1 MTHPFASSP
10 FELDPFE
17 GLSIDV
23 PDAIRERLRR
33 RCQAPRDFAHTGD
46 LQFTPRLGEPTVIRK
61 VTLPGHRRSL
71 GLRSA
76 CNAVRLVAGEM
87 LTLTSPKTGFE
98 RDRRFTISHVQQIA
112 MYVCH
117 VALQL
122 TMTDIAHGFGRDRTT
137 VGYACAKVEDRR
149 DDRAFDDL
157 VGAVERV
164 VNTVFAGKHAHV

>member
-1 MTHPFASSP
+1 MTHPFASSL
-10 FELDPFE
+10 FEPDPFE

-23 PDAIRERLRR
+23 PETTRERLRR
-33 RCQAPRDFAHTGD
+33 RCQTPRLADPGD
-46 LQFTPRLGEPTVIRK
+46 LQFTPRLGEPTLLRK

-76 CNAVRLVAGEM
+76 CNAVRMVAGEM
-87 LTLTSPKTGFE
+87 LSLTAPKTGFE
-98 RDRRFTISHVQQIA
+98 RDRRFAVSHVQQVA

-122 TMTDIAHGFGRDRTT
+122 TMTDIARGFGRDRTT

-164 VNTVFAGKHAHV
+164 VNTIFVGKHHHG